1 MLLLVGALG
10 GCVETTQ
17 QKNARAQ
24 LQDDRL
30 LASRSSVRVSRPD
43 PNVAV
48 LKVRALRTPA
58 RGAIAV
64 TLRNDG
70 SRPVSDLPLS
80 VGVHTPAG
88 RTAYLNGQP
97 ELPYFQTHIGGI
109 GGRAEATWVFSSTTP
124 IPTGRVFVRVGAPAI
139 PVGEAVTQL
148 PAIASSVTA
157 VRSREHDRATV
168 SGQIDNHSEAPQDGL
183 EVYAY
188 ALSGDRLV
196 AAGNA
201 LLESVGAGAK
211 QAVQISVLGNPGSAA
226 VHLETP
232 PTTLR

>member
-24 LQDDRL
+24 LRDDRL
-30 LASRSSVRVSRPD
+30 LASRSSVHVNRPD
-43 PNVAV
+43 QNVAV
-48 LKVRALRTPA
+48 LKVRTLRTRA
-58 RGAIAV
+58 SGAVAV

-80 VGVHTPAG
+80 VGVHTRAG
-88 RTAYLNGQP
+88 STAYLNAAP
-97 ELPYFQTHIGGI
+97 ELPYFQTHIAGI
-109 GGRAEATWVFSSTTP
+109 GAIAEATWVFSRTGP
-124 IPTGRVFVRVGAPAI
+124 IPNGRVFVRVGAPAI
-139 PVGEAVTQL
+139 PVAKAVTQL
-148 PAIASSVTA
+148 PAIASSVTS
-157 VRSREHDRATV
+157 VRSRSRDRAIV
-168 SGQIDNHSEAPQDGL
+168 SGQITNRSEAPQDGL

-196 AAGNA
+196 AAGTA

-211 QAVQISVLGNPGSAA
+211 QAVQIAVLGNPGSAT